1 MFISVK
7 QEDKKAIEN
16 IISFYVWLFVKKGFS
31 SEEATKKAI
40 EKNKPEIVLYKV
52 EAEKA
57 HKTTVYT
64 TLDDS
69 NCYTGMKPFEAPFRP
84 LKPIYADVNSFY
96 GKAYTID
103 NGTTINLVSYGSCV
117 LSYNRRK
124 NTLLQNGLT
133 KCSATTRRHVSEFL
147 KQLFGK
153 YGSTIV
159 YEKLD

>member
-7 QEDKKAIEN
+7 HEDKKAIQN
-16 IISFYVWLFVKKGFS
+16 IISWDVWLFVKKGFS
-31 SEEATKKAI
+31 SEEATKKAL

-64 TLDDS
+64 TLDS
-69 NCYTGMKPFEAPFRP
+69 NRHTGMKPFEVP
-84 LKPIYADVNSFY
+84 LKAIYADVNSFY
-96 GKAYTID
+96 GKARTID
-103 NGTTINLVSYGSCV
+103 DGETISLISYSSCV

-124 NTLLQNGLT
+124 NTLLQNYLT

-147 KQLFGK
+147 RQLFGK